1 MGPPRDR
8 LAAMQQA
15 AYFEEG
21 DDFGVQMQEQM
32 DGPMQEFFQEIEELR
47 GIIGQIEQDIGR
59 VRQVQNDILTCPQV
73 DQKAKQQLEDIMND
87 IKKKANSARTKLKKL
102 EQTNEQAEQAGTFS
116 QAELRMRKTQQQT
129 VSRKFVEIMTEYNKI
144 QVDYRDESK
153 KKIARQMEIA
163 GSAVTDEELE
173 HMLEAGEGAMLM
185 GHVKIE
191 GNEDQLRQ
199 TINDIQNRH
208 EMFLS
213 LEKSITELHDMFLDI
228 AQLIESQGE
237 MVNRID
243 THVESA
249 VEYTT
254 RATNDTKKALE
265 YQSKARRKKIMMMLC
280 MLIAGGLGTYI
291 GGKYLGFWGN

>member
-1 MGPPRDR
+1 
-8 LAAMQQA
+8 
-15 AYFEEG
+15 
-21 DDFGVQMQEQM
+21 
-32 DGPMQEFFQEIEELR
+32 
-47 GIIGQIEQDIGR
+47 
-59 VRQVQNDILTCPQV
+59 
-73 DQKAKQQLEDIMND
+73 MND

-102 EQTNEQAEQAGTFS
+102 EQANEQAEQTQQFS
-116 QAELRMRKTQQQT
+116 QAELRMRKTQQMT

-153 KKIARQMEIA
+153 KKISRQMEIA
-163 GSAVTDEELE
+163 GSAVTDDELE
-173 HMLEAGEGAMLM
+173 RMLEGGDGAMLM

-208 EMFLS
+208 E
-213 LEKSITELHDMFLDI
+213 MFLDI

-265 YQSKARRKKIMMMLC
+265 YQSKARRKKIMMMIC
-280 MLIAGGLGTYI
+280 MLVSAPLGAYMGL
-291 GGKYLGFWGN
+291 KYLGLVG